1 MSQPTFKLDPASGV
15 PFYRQIQDQ
24 ILAAVA
30 TKGLAPGDRL
40 PTVRALA
47 VELSINPNTVARAYR
62 DLEIRGVLT
71 TQQGSGSFISAQ
83 PVERDGV
90 EARRRTVQLV
100 DEFLAR
106 AAGLG
111 VTVDEIR
118 RELDERQNLA
128 TNSGL
133 TESDKSNKRGE

>member
-1 MSQPTFKLDPASGV
+1 MSDPTFKLDPASGV

-30 TKGLAPGDRL
+30 TKRLAPGDRL

-71 TQQGSGSFISAQ
+71 TQQGSGSFVSAR
-83 PVERDGV
+83 PIERDEV
-90 EARRRTVQLV
+90 EQRRRTVQLV

-111 VTVDEIR
+111 VSIADVR
-118 RELDERQNLA
+118 RELDERARSENPA
-128 TNSGL
+128 GSGPN
-133 TESDKSNKRGE
+133 ESST

>member
-1 MSQPTFKLDPASGV
+1 MDGTAFKLDQASGV

-71 TQQGSGSFISAQ
+71 TQQGSGSFISTQ
-83 PVERDGV
+83 PVERNGV

-111 VTVDEIR
+111 VSVEEICQ
-118 RELDERQNLA
+118 ELDERRSLA
-128 TNSGL
+128 NDTGL
-133 TESDKSNKRGE
+133 KERDESKKRGE